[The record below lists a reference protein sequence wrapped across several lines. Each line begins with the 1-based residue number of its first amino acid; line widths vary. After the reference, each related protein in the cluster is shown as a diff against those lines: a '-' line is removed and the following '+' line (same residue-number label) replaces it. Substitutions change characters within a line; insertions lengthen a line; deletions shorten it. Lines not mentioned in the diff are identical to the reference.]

1 MVKII
6 FIILLI
12 ILGATFCA
20 MNRQEV
26 FLRYFFGWSTE
37 SFPLY
42 LLILTSLMAGIVVG
56 FSVGWGERWKLRAKA
71 RELGK
76 RVKAL
81 KDDIETP
88 TPREESPE
96 TEEKAQESGTSPLSK
111 G

>member
-12 ILGATFCA
+12 ILGATFCT
-20 MNRQEV
+20 MNRQEI
-26 FLRYFFGWSTE
+26 FLRYFFGWSTG

-42 LLILTSLMAGIVVG
+42 LLILTSLVAGIVVG

-76 RVKAL
+76 QIKTL
-81 KDDIETP
+81 KDDIETL
-88 TPREESPE
+88 TPKEDGPE
-96 TEEKAQESGTSPLSK
+96 PSEKVPDSGTPPLA
-111 G
+111 